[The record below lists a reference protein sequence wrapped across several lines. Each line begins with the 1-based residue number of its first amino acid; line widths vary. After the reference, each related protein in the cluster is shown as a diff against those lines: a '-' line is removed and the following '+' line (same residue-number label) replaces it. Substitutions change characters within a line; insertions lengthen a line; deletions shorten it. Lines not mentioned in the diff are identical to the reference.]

1 MLGFSG
7 DKYKGKGSEIEQ
19 EVTMKSWIGK
29 NTAKTILRES
39 KKFMQ
44 QCEHLPIKGK
54 QTTTKTIKQVEQMK
68 SDMTFLLARKCNV
81 LVSFPQM
88 HIEGS
93 KVVLGK
99 SHIWLPNCRIVDFE
113 TLVAIEEGR
122 EEPY

>member
-1 MLGFSG
+1 
-7 DKYKGKGSEIEQ
+7 
-19 EVTMKSWIGK
+19 MKSWIGK
-29 NTAKTILRES
+29 NTAKMILQES

-44 QCEHLPIKGK
+44 HCEYLPIKGK
-54 QTTTKTIKQVEQMK
+54 QTTTKTIKQVEKMK

-99 SHIWLPNCRIVDFE
+99 PHIWLPNCRIVDFE

>member
-7 DKYKGKGSEIEQ
+7 DKYKGKSSEIEQ

>member
-1 MLGFSG
+1 
-7 DKYKGKGSEIEQ
+7 
-19 EVTMKSWIGK
+19 MKSRIGK
-29 NTAKTILRES
+29 NTAKAILQES

-44 QCEHLPIKGK
+44 QCEYLPIKGK
-54 QTTTKTIKQVEQMK
+54 QTATKTIKQVEKIK

-93 KVVLGK
+93 KVVLGNP
-99 SHIWLPNCRIVDFE
+99 HIWLPNCRIVDFE

-122 EEPY
+122 EESY